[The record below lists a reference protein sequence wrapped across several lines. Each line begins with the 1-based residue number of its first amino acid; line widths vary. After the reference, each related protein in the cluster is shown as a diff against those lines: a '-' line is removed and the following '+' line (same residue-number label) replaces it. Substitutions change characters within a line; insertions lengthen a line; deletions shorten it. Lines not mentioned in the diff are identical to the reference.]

1 MKRRQIIEKDPRFYK
16 SLLTIAIP
24 VILQSVITTGV
35 NLVDNI
41 MLGQL
46 TESALSASTQANQ
59 FINLYVLPLWAS
71 GLGHPFLRPG
81 TGEPRISLL

>member
-1 MKRRQIIEKDPRFYK
+1 MERRQIIEKDPRFYK

-59 FINLYVLPLWAS
+59 FINLYVFAIMGIS
-71 GLGHPFLRPG
+71 

>member
-59 FINLYVLPLWAS
+59 FINLYVFAIMGISMGAS
-71 GLGHPFLRPG
+71 VLTSRYW
-81 TGEPRISLL
+81 

>member
-46 TESALSASTQANQ
+46 TE
-59 FINLYVLPLWAS
+59 
-71 GLGHPFLRPG
+71 
-81 TGEPRISLL
+81 

>member
-1 MKRRQIIEKDPRFYK
+1 MSHKQLFETERDFYRR
-16 SLLTIAIP
+16 LLTIAIP

-46 TESALSASTQANQ
+46 TETALSASTQANQ
-59 FINLYVLPLWAS
+59 FIGLYSAS
-71 GLGHPFLRPG
+71 PFCPSAYRRQAAPEIRQWRRG
-81 TGEPRISLL
+81 